1 MALTVGLVKN
11 QETSHS
17 LQTLKD
23 LMYNFKEDVGAFLG
37 WQQVGQQTL
46 NANHV
51 QQRYALQ
58 YEHCTLNVDLVAN
71 PRARTQVVRSFNL
84 R

>member
-11 QETSHS
+11 RETNHS

-23 LMYNFKEDVGAFLG
+23 LMSNFREDVGAFLG

-58 YEHCTLNVDLVAN
+58 FERCTLNVDLVAN
-71 PRARTQVVRSFNL
+71 SRTHTQVVRSFNL